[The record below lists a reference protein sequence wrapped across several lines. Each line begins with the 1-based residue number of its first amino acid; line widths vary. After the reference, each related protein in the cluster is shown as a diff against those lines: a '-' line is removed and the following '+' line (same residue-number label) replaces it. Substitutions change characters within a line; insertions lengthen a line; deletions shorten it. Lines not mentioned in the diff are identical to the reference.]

1 MRSWLDW
8 DGLFSRVGVA
18 GDGGMENEYPWNTLV
33 SCRRRLVRRV
43 GGAQLIDVVLPLTVA
58 CTSAKLSLM
67 SMVGASCDEQL
78 LWGGLG

>member
-1 MRSWLDW
+1 MFL
-8 DGLFSRVGVA
+8 RVGVA
-18 GDGGMENEYPWNTLV
+18 GDGGMENEYPWMGVPL
-33 SCRRRLVRRV
+33 SACRLVRRV